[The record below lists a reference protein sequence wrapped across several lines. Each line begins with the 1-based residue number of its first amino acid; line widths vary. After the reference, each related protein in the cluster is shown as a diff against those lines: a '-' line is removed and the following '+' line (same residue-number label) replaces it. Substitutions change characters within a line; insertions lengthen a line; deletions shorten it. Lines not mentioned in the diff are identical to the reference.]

1 MLKPF
6 EQKILS
12 ELQELA
18 HYACNS
24 FTRKKYIEVLDR
36 NEQYVRGRQWLDE
49 ALNQEI
55 KDMGAIPFTLNILK
69 PAINQYLSLL
79 IKSAKRIGFAPMSD
93 LDYDQEQAEILK
105 NWAMNVQTQNQYSFY
120 SQLKCRDALIGGIGW
135 SHFYF
140 DQGRYNYEYVNPREI
155 FGDPDDLSPRMDN
168 QNFVVRSYYVHYH
181 HLKNTYPK
189 FKEYFESTVDGNKTN
204 PQDYAHYDTERFYNQ
219 WLGHLDEDIRTG
231 CWIRGK
237 NLRIVE
243 IYYKKNV
250 KYYECVGLSK
260 PDETGAQNEIVFST
274 FYKEFAEKNALKGQI
289 AVKYGTQIFKG
300 VYTQD
305 TLLDHGVIP
314 EQVPNQKYLPIVPIV
329 LHRDFMGVPYGIV
342 DDLIPRQDL
351 KNLNMTTFM
360 HYKDS
365 KLIIGQDPGVDQK
378 KYAADWA
385 KQSRMKNGSMFL
397 DDNNHTQVI
406 TGSQN
411 LQHDLSLLNYI
422 DTDWEKATGLH
433 DEYSG
438 QISRETSGLAI
449 QQLTLNAINAQNSLM
464 LAYDYMIVSEG
475 SLMLDTLK
483 GTENISQLVR
493 FYRLG
498 KSKNIQLNSEISLL
512 NFEVYPDASPNFSS
526 SVEEEKILFNELC
539 NSPNPAFFLN
549 SELFLKQKGFSD
561 KSAFEL
567 ATEWRKV
574 QIDQHKLAMEAQL
587 EMQQQQAALQQ
598 QNEQQDNQQGV
609 TEDGK

>member
-1 MLKPF
+1 MPATRLSEK
-6 EQKILS
+6 EILG

-18 HYACNS
+18 CYACNS
-24 FTRKKYIEVLDR
+24 FTRKKYIEVLNR
-36 NEQYVRGRQWLDE
+36 NEQYVRGNQWLDE

-79 IKSAKRIGFAPMSD
+79 IKSAKRIGFAPVSD
-93 LDYDQEQAEILK
+93 LEYDGEQAEILK
-105 NWAMNVQTQNQYSFY
+105 YWAMNVQTQNQYSFY

-135 SHFYF
+135 AHFYF
-140 DQGRYNYEYVNPREI
+140 DEGRYYYDYVNPREV
-155 FGDPDDLSPRMDN
+155 FSDPDDLSPRMDN
-168 QNFVVRSYYVHYH
+168 QNFVVRSYYVHSH

-189 FKEYFESTVDGNKTN
+189 FKKYFESVVDGNKTN
-204 PQDYAHYDTERFYNQ
+204 PQDYSYQNSDR

-231 CWIRGK
+231 CWVRGK
-237 NLRIVE
+237 NIRIIEV
-243 IYYKKNV
+243 YYKKNV

-260 PDETGAQNEIVFST
+260 PDAMGAQNQITFST
-274 FYKEFAEKNALKGQI
+274 FYKEFAEKNALKDQI
-289 AVKYGTQIFKG
+289 EVKYGTRIFKG

-305 TLLDHGVIP
+305 TLLEHGVIP
-314 EQVPNQKYLPIVPIV
+314 EQVPNQKYLPIVPVV
-329 LHRDFMGVPYGIV
+329 LQRDYMGVPYGVV

-365 KLIIGQDPGVDQK
+365 KLIVSEDPGGDQK
-378 KYAADWA
+378 KAAADWA

-397 DDNNHTQVI
+397 SHNDNTQII

-411 LQHDLSLLNYI
+411 LQHDLSLLDYI

-438 QISRETSGLAI
+438 QITRETSGLAI
-449 QQLTLNAINAQNSLM
+449 QQLTLNTINAQNSLM
-464 LAYDYMIVSEG
+464 LAYDHMIVSEG

-498 KSKNIQLNSEISLL
+498 KSENIQLNSEISLL
-512 NFEVYPDASPNFSS
+512 NFEVYPDASPNFAS

-539 NSPNPAFFLN
+539 NSSNPAFFLN
-549 SELFLKQKGFSD
+549 SQVFLKQKGFSD
-561 KSAFEL
+561 KAAFEL
-567 ATEWRKV
+567 AEEWRRV
-574 QIDQHKLAMEAQL
+574 QIDQQKLAMQAQL

-598 QNEQQDNQQGV
+598 QNEQQNN
-609 TEDGK
+609 EKKE